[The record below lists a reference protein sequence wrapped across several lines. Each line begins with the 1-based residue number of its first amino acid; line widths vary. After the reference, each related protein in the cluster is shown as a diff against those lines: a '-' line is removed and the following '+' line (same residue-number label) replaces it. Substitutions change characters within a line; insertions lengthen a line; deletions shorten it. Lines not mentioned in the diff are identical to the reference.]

1 MATKYGSRKKH
12 NAGTIRSSTNNKGGS
27 RTRKTTTVKSGGSTR
42 SRSVNR
48 NGTVKLTTTRKTAA
62 GYVRTSKTVGSAP
75 KPPKAPKFVKA
86 KSYKA
91 PKMPKIKVPKFKAS
105 SSSSSGGWSL
115 FDGGSKKS
123 KAREVEY
130 IDDYDDEEYRP
141 LSFGK
146 WLLLIILA
154 PFIWVLGLVWP
165 LIAFALYWLTMFVLG
180 VIALMIFLWA
190 IG

>member
-62 GYVRTSKTVGSAP
+62 GYVRTSKTVGSVA
-75 KPPKAPKFVKA
+75 KAPKAPKFVKA
-86 KSYKA
+86 KPFKA
-91 PKMPKIKVPKFKAS
+91 PKMPKMKSTTYKAPKAS
-105 SSSSSGGWSL
+105 SSSWS
-115 FDGGSKKS
+115 FFGGGSKS
-123 KAREVEY
+123 KGRSSSQVEY
-130 IDDYDDEEYRP
+130 YDDDEEYVP
-141 LSFGK
+141 LTFGK

-165 LIAFALYWLTMFVLG
+165 LIAFALYWIAMFTFGVL
-180 VIALMIFLWA
+180 AMMLFFWWLK
-190 IG
+190 